1 MPFYVWIN
9 SELSLI
15 VGTMGIC
22 MQNMMT
28 VRQKISNVCRLFF
41 FSPNSICE
49 QHKFPHTEH
58 TMFDFVWA
66 RSRLLCRCV
75 FPITLLLCVSKSY
88 FFGLHCTPMD
98 NMGRCYFGL
107 FLLPTVCCSFVA
119 TAVTWISEIWVYLFC
134 FIFCRGA
141 IHTINTESTR
151 YTCGT
156 ARTYIQCKNNKK
168 L

>member
-1 MPFYVWIN
+1 MPLYVWIN

-75 FPITLLLCVSKSY
+75 FPFTLLLCVSKSY
-88 FFGLHCTPMD
+88 FFGLGLSVCTAH
-98 NMGRCYFGL
+98 RWTIWAAAISAYFFCLRIVVRSLRRRLLESQRYGCTCFVL
-107 FLLPTVCCSFVA
+107 FF
-119 TAVTWISEIWVYLFC
+119 AVV
-134 FIFCRGA
+134 
-141 IHTINTESTR
+141 R
-151 YTCGT
+151 YT
-156 ARTYIQCKNNKK
+156 Q
-168 L
+168 